1 MAHRF
6 DLVVFDW
13 DGTILDSAGAI
24 AGAIQAASRELG
36 VTPPSDAAAR
46 HVIGLGLEEALR
58 SAVPDLSPARYGEMV
73 ESYRRHYLS
82 QDQDLV
88 LFPSIESLIAHLA
101 ETHHLL
107 GVATGKS
114 RVGLNRALQH
124 SGLGNYFHATRCA
137 DECFSKPHP
146 QMLEELMDELGV
158 APEQVVMIGDTT
170 HDMEMAENGGVTGV
184 AVTYG
189 AHPKAQLQASG
200 AAVCCDSV
208 EELGAWLQ
216 QNA

>member
-1 MAHRF
+1 MARRF

-58 SAVPDLSPARYGEMV
+58 SAVPGLPPSRYPEMV
-73 ESYRRHYLS
+73 DSYRRHYLS
-82 QDQDLV
+82 QDQDLA
-88 LFPSIESLIAHLA
+88 LFPGIESLIARLA
-101 ETHHLL
+101 ETSHLL

-114 RVGLNRALQH
+114 RVGLDRALQH
-124 SGLGNYFHATRCA
+124 SGLRRYFDATRCA

-146 QMLEELMDELGV
+146 QMLEELMEEL
-158 APEQVVMIGDTT
+158 AMPRERVVMIGDTT
-170 HDMEMAENGGVTGV
+170 HDMEMARNGGVTGV

-189 AHPKAQLQASG
+189 AHPKAQLLDSG

-208 EELGAWLQ
+208 EELREWLL